1 MKTSVICNKK
11 TMHHYNKIADA
22 IAYIHAN
29 HTVQPSL
36 DDIAAAVHLSP
47 FHFQRLFTEWA
58 GVSPKKFLQYISL
71 QYAKGLLAK
80 DYTVEQAT
88 FETGLSGTS
97 RLHDMF
103 VNLEAMTP
111 GEYRNGGEALSIRY
125 AFIDTVFGPM
135 LAAATE
141 KGVCSI
147 AFADDRAAALKELA
161 LQWPN
166 ATFIESASPFTDGVK
181 EYFGGIE
188 EEIKEETAL
197 GPAAKAKSEKNIRLH
212 VKATPFQLKVW
223 EALLKVPAG
232 EVATYSR
239 IAQQIGHP
247 KAARAVGS
255 AVGDN
260 PVAYLIPCHRVIKST
275 GLFGGYHWGPV
286 RKTAMLGWE
295 SAKNQ
300 AVALS
305 AAEE

>member
-11 TMHHYNKIADA
+11 TMHHYEKIAAA

-29 HTVQPSL
+29 HTEQPSL
-36 DDIAAAVHLSP
+36 DEIAAAVHLSP
-47 FHFQRLFTEWA
+47 YHFQRLFTEWA

-71 QYAKGLLAK
+71 QHAKGLLAK

-111 GEYRNGGEALSIRY
+111 GEYRNGGEALTIRY
-125 AFIDTVFGPM
+125 HFMDTAFGPM

-147 AFADDRAAALKELA
+147 AFADDRAAALEDLRR
-161 LQWPN
+161 QWPQ
-166 ATFIESASPFTDGVK
+166 AKFLEEGSPFISGVK
-181 EYFGGIE
+181 EYFNE
-188 EEIKEETAL
+188 MEQDT
-197 GPAAKAKSEKNIRLH
+197 AKAKNEKAIRLH

-232 EVATYSR
+232 QVATYAR
-239 IAQQIGHP
+239 IAAQISHP
-247 KAARAVGS
+247 KAARAVGT

-260 PVAYLIPCHRVIKST
+260 PVAFLIPCHRVIKST
-275 GLFGGYHWGPV
+275 GILGGYHWGPV
-286 RKTAMLGWE
+286 RKTAILGWE
-295 SAKNQ
+295 SARNQ
-300 AVALS
+300 SLALT

>member
-1 MKTSVICNKK
+1 MKTSVICKKK
-11 TMHHYNKIADA
+11 TMHHYDKIADA
-22 IAYIHAN
+22 IAFIHAN

-36 DDIAAAVHLSP
+36 DDIAAAVHMSP
-47 FHFQRLFTEWA
+47 YHFQRLFTEWA

-71 QYAKGLLAK
+71 QHAKALLAK

-125 AFIDTVFGPM
+125 DFIDTAFGPM
-135 LAAATE
+135 LAAATG
-141 KGVCSI
+141 KGLCSV
-147 AFADDRAAALKELA
+147 AFADDRAAALEA
-161 LQWPN
+161 LRGQWPN
-166 ATFIESASPFTDGVK
+166 AKFIGSPSPFIDDIK
-181 EYFGGIE
+181 AYFGEIE
-188 EEIKEETAL
+188 EGIKQERH
-197 GPAAKAKSEKNIRLH
+197 IRLH
-212 VKATPFQLKVW
+212 IKATPFQLKVW

-232 EVATYSR
+232 RVATYSR

-247 KAARAVGS
+247 KAARAVGT

-275 GLFGGYHWGPV
+275 GLFGDYHWGPV
-286 RKTAMLGWE
+286 RKTALLGWE
-295 SAKNQ
+295 SAQ
-300 AVALS
+300 DQPLALS
-305 AAEE
+305 EPDK

>member
-1 MKTSVICNKK
+1 
-11 TMHHYNKIADA
+11 MHHYNKIADA

-29 HTVQPSL
+29 HTGQPSL
-36 DDIAAAVHLSP
+36 DNIAAAVHLSP

-71 QYAKGLLAK
+71 QHAKGLLAK

-111 GEYRNGGEALSIRY
+111 GEYRNGGEALTIRY

-147 AFADDRAAALKELA
+147 AFADDRAAALKELT

-166 ATFIESASPFTDGVK
+166 AAFIESASPFIDDVK
-181 EYFGGIE
+181 AYFSGIE
-188 EEIKEETAL
+188 AEMKEETPS
-197 GPAAKAKSEKNIRLH
+197 PADKAKSEKGIRLH

-232 EVATYSR
+232 QVATYSR
-239 IAQQIGHP
+239 IAREIDHP
-247 KAARAVGS
+247 KAARAVGT

-295 SAKNQ
+295 CAKNQ
-300 AVALS
+300 PVALS
-305 AAEE
+305 STED

>member
-1 MKTSVICNKK
+1 MKTSVTCNKK
-11 TMHHYNKIADA
+11 TMHHYEKIAAA

-29 HTVQPSL
+29 HTEQPSL
-36 DDIAAAVHLSP
+36 DEIAAAVHLSP
-47 FHFQRLFTEWA
+47 YHFQRLFTEWA

-71 QYAKGLLAK
+71 QHAKGLLAK

-111 GEYRNGGEALSIRY
+111 GEYRNGGEALTIRY
-125 AFIDTVFGPM
+125 HFMDTAFGPM

-147 AFADDRAAALKELA
+147 GFADDRAAALEDLRR
-161 LQWPN
+161 QWPQ
-166 ATFIESASPFTDGVK
+166 AKFLEEESPFISSVK
-181 EYFGGIE
+181 EYFNE
-188 EEIKEETAL
+188 MEQDT
-197 GPAAKAKSEKNIRLH
+197 AKAKNEKAIRLH

-232 EVATYSR
+232 QVATYAR
-239 IAQQIGHP
+239 IATQISHP
-247 KAARAVGS
+247 KAARAVGT

-260 PVAYLIPCHRVIKST
+260 PVAFLIPCHRVIKST
-275 GLFGGYHWGPV
+275 GILGGYHWGPV
-286 RKTAMLGWE
+286 RKTAILGWE
-295 SAKNQ
+295 SARNQ
-300 AVALS
+300 SFALT
-305 AAEE
+305 AAEK

>member
-11 TMHHYNKIADA
+11 TMHHYEKIAAA

-29 HTVQPSL
+29 HTEQPSL
-36 DDIAAAVHLSP
+36 DEIAAAVHLSP
-47 FHFQRLFTEWA
+47 YHFQRLFTEWA

-71 QYAKGLLAK
+71 QHAKGLLAK

-111 GEYRNGGEALSIRY
+111 GEYRNGGEALTIRY
-125 AFIDTVFGPM
+125 HFMDTAFGPM

-141 KGVCSI
+141 KGICSI
-147 AFADDRAAALKELA
+147 AFADDRAAALEDLRR
-161 LQWPN
+161 QWPQ
-166 ATFIESASPFTDGVK
+166 ARFL
-181 EYFGGIE
+181 
-188 EEIKEETAL
+188 EETSSFISDVRAYFEEMEQDTV
-197 GPAAKAKSEKNIRLH
+197 KAKNEKAIRLH

-232 EVATYSR
+232 QVATYAR
-239 IAQQIGHP
+239 IAAQISHP
-247 KAARAVGS
+247 KAARAVGT

-260 PVAYLIPCHRVIKST
+260 PVAFLIPCHRVIKST
-275 GLFGGYHWGPV
+275 GIFGGYHWGPV
-286 RKTAMLGWE
+286 RKTAILGWE
-295 SAKNQ
+295 SARNQ
-300 AVALS
+300 SLALT

>member
-1 MKTSVICNKK
+1 
-11 TMHHYNKIADA
+11 MHHYEKIAAA
-22 IAYIHAN
+22 IAYIYAN
-29 HTVQPSL
+29 HTEQPSL

-47 FHFQRLFTEWA
+47 YHFQRLFTEWA

-71 QYAKGLLAK
+71 QHAKGLLAK

-125 AFIDTVFGPM
+125 TFIDTVFGPM
-135 LAAATE
+135 LAAATD
-141 KGVCSI
+141 KGICSI
-147 AFADDRAAALKELA
+147 AFADNRTAALEDLR

-166 ATFIESASPFTDGVK
+166 ASFKEEDSPFTDDVK
-181 EYFGGIE
+181 EYFG
-188 EEIKEETAL
+188 EIKTDIQEDQVRGAKQAT
-197 GPAAKAKSEKNIRLH
+197 KAKNEKAIRLH

-239 IAQQIGHP
+239 IAQQIDHP
-247 KAARAVGS
+247 KAARAVGT

-275 GLFGGYHWGPV
+275 GIFGGYHWGPV
-286 RKTAMLGWE
+286 RKTAILGWE

-305 AAEE
+305 TAEE